1 MIIQAHELESPS
13 GLPLSILFYPADTRR
28 RSDPLAL
35 PSPIR
40 FFIFA
45 SMINR
50 SVRVTIYSKTDCDLC
65 EIAKERVENVRRSLP
80 FCLEEVDVGAAP
92 RLHDRYGERVPVV
105 TVNGEEVCVYR
116 VNEKLLT
123 RKVKEAAR
131 KGTVRRGGSSTDR
144 APARLA
150 HRLLGTFL
158 HPGRTFSSIR
168 VHSSLS
174 DWVVPWSIGSV
185 VSVGAVY
192 GVGPIILREALIDRA
207 PSSMTGMTGLL
218 IGVTP
223 LISLSVLF
231 LLSGIYFGVA
241 NFMLNGFA
249 TFHKVLV
256 VQAYSGMIRTLGDL
270 ILSFLVVMK
279 QPTHVGVGP
288 GLLMPPGTELDSKFL
303 LAYEIDIFTI
313 WYLTVVSIGIGI
325 VSGIPWK
332 KVGIVLFTLWVLFV
346 AAKSV
351 MRIIFVG

>member
-1 MIIQAHELESPS
+1 MLNH
-13 GLPLSILFYPADTRR
+13 
-28 RSDPLAL
+28 
-35 PSPIR
+35 
-40 FFIFA
+40 
-45 SMINR
+45 

-65 EIAKERVENVRRSLP
+65 HIAKERVENVRRLLP
-80 FCLEEVDVGAAP
+80 FSLKEIDIGACP
-92 RLHDRYGERVPVV
+92 GFHDRYGKRVPVV

-131 KGTVRRGGSSTDR
+131 KGTVLRGGSSIDR
-144 APARLA
+144 TPARLA

-158 HPGRTFSSIR
+158 HPCRTFSSIR
-168 VHSSLS
+168 VHSSRA
-174 DWVVPWSIGSV
+174 DWVVPWSIGSA

-192 GVGPIILREALIDRA
+192 GVGPIFLREALFDRA
-207 PSSMTGMTGLL
+207 PSSMAGMTGSI

-241 NFMLNGFA
+241 NLMLNGFA

-256 VQAYSGMIRTLGDL
+256 VQAYGGMIRTLGDL

-279 QPTHVGVGP
+279 QRSHVGVGP
-288 GLLMPPGTELDSKFL
+288 GLLMTPGMELDSKFL
-303 LAYEIDIFTI
+303 LASEIDIFTI
-313 WYLTVVSIGIGI
+313 WYLSVVSIGIGI
-325 VSGIPWK
+325 VSGVPWR
-332 KVGIVLFTLWVLFV
+332 KVGMVLFTLWVLFV

-351 MRIIFVG
+351 MRITFVG

>member
-1 MIIQAHELESPS
+1 
-13 GLPLSILFYPADTRR
+13 
-28 RSDPLAL
+28 
-35 PSPIR
+35 
-40 FFIFA
+40 
-45 SMINR
+45 MINH

-65 EIAKERVENVRRSLP
+65 EIAKERVENVRRSVP
-80 FCLEEVDVGAAP
+80 FCLEEVDVGDDP
-92 RLHDRYGERVPVV
+92 RLYDRYGERVPVV
-105 TVNGEEVCVYR
+105 TVDGEAVCVYR
-116 VNEKLLT
+116 VNEKLLA
-123 RKVKEAAR
+123 RKVKEAAL
-131 KGTVRRGGSSTDR
+131 KWTVRGGGSSIDR
-144 APARLA
+144 VPARLA

-168 VHSSLS
+168 VHSSRA

-192 GVGPIILREALIDRA
+192 GVGPVFLREALFDRA
-207 PSSMTGMTGLL
+207 SSATAGMAGSF

-241 NFMLNGFA
+241 NYLLHGFA

-256 VQAYSGMIRTLGDL
+256 VQAYSGMIMTLGDL

-279 QPTHVGVGP
+279 QATQVGVGP
-288 GLLMPPGTELDSKFL
+288 GLLIPPGTELESKFL

-313 WYLTVVSIGIGI
+313 WYLSVVSIGIGI
-325 VSGIPWK
+325 ISGIPWK

-351 MRIIFVG
+351 MRNAFVG